1 MTLLKK
7 IWPVIALMV
16 AALPAF
22 DAAAQSAATDTVYA
36 PDIIYSPIPK
46 IYEIADIKVSGVS
59 NQEDYV
65 VIGYS
70 GLSVGE
76 KIEIPGDAITTAV
89 KRFYKQGLY
98 SQVEI
103 KLDKVV
109 GDKAW
114 LEIALKEQPRM
125 SEIRFTGVKGGE
137 RKDLL
142 ERLGVEK
149 GQQLTPNIVQ
159 RIRQVVQKYYEGK
172 GFKNVIVTSTQ
183 QPDLSQENY
192 DFLTVNVDR
201 QNKVKVHKI
210 YVNGNH
216 VLSDRKFKN
225 AMKKTN
231 ENHDILNLFKQKK
244 FIDTDYADD
253 KIRIIDKYN
262 ELGYR
267 DAEIVSDSIVKY
279 DDKEIDIYITV
290 DEGDRYYI
298 KDINWVGNTVYPTDV
313 LNQVLGMYPGDVY
326 NQKRLNKRTTED
338 DDAVSNLYLDNGYL
352 FFQLVPIEQ
361 NVSGDSISLQM
372 RIFEGQPAKINKVV
386 INGNDQLYEKVIRRE
401 LRVKPGDLFSKRE
414 LMNSAREIAASGH
427 FDPETMGIN
436 PQPNDADGTVDIIFD
451 LEQKANDKVQLSL
464 GWGQTGVTGQVALS
478 FSNFSIKNLF
488 NPSTYRGIIPRGDG
502 QTFSISAQ
510 TNAKYYQSYNISFFD
525 PWLGGKRP
533 NSFSFSVDYSRSTG
547 VNSRFYNESYYNSY
561 NNYYNYYGYGS
572 YGTNYGQYA
581 YQNAYDPNKVLQ
593 LAGVSVAYGT
603 RLKWPDDLF
612 QFQVSLAYRWYY
624 LKNWDYLRFM
634 QSGSANSVVLGLTLS
649 RNTVDNPIYP
659 RRGSN
664 FALSLQVTPPWTK
677 MRKGHDWKELAYK
690 ADRLYDAK
698 SQAELY
704 KWIEYW
710 KLKFAS
716 KTFTPLTDPDGSWTL
731 VLMTRADFALL
742 GSYNKYVKSPFETFY
757 FGGDGMTGNYTYAT
771 ETIGMRGYENGQF
784 TPFNYEAYAYA
795 KYTFELRFPFMLQP
809 NTTIFALAFA
819 EAGNAWTDISKF
831 APFNLKRSAG
841 VGIRLYLSM
850 LGFLGIDWGYGFDK
864 VWGRRGGGNLH
875 FVLGQEF

>member
-1 MTLLKK
+1 MTLIKK
-7 IWPVIALMV
+7 IVLIAMAV
-16 AALPAF
+16 VVSMSAS
-22 DAAAQSAATDTVYA
+22 DAVSQTVGNDTIYA

-46 IYEIADIKVSGVS
+46 MYEIAGIKVTGVP
-59 NQEDYV
+59 NTEDYV
-65 VIGYS
+65 IIGYS
-70 GLSVGE
+70 GLSIGE
-76 KIEIPGDAITTAV
+76 KVEIPGDAISTAV
-89 KRFYKQGLY
+89 KRFYRQGLY

-103 KLDKVV
+103 SLEKVV

-114 LEIALKEQPRM
+114 LEISLKENPRM
-125 SEIRFTGVKGGE
+125 ADIRFTGVKGGE
-137 RKDLL
+137 KKDLL

-149 GQQLTPNIVQ
+149 GQQLNPNIVQ

-210 YVNGNH
+210 YINGNK

-267 DAEIVSDSIVKY
+267 DAEILSDSVVKY
-279 DDKEIDIYITV
+279 DDKEVDIYITV
-290 DEGDRYYI
+290 DEGDKYYI
-298 KDINWVGNTVYPTDV
+298 RDIDWVGNTVYPTDY
-313 LNQVLGMYPGDVY
+313 LNQLLGIYPGDVY

-338 DDAVSNLYLDNGYL
+338 DDAVANLYLDNGYL

-361 NVSGDSISLQM
+361 NVSNDSISLTM
-372 RIFEGQPAKINKVV
+372 RIYEGQPAKINKVV

-464 GWGQTGVTGQVALS
+464 GWGQTGVTGQVALQ

-510 TNAKYYQSYNISFFD
+510 TNAKYYQSYSISFFD

-533 NSFSFSVDYSRSTG
+533 NSFSFSLDYSRSTG
-547 VNSRFYNESYYNSY
+547 VNSRFYNQSYYNTIY
-561 NNYYNYYGYGS
+561 NNYSYYNYGS

-593 LAGVSVAYGT
+593 LAGVSAAYGT
-603 RLKWPDDLF
+603 RLSWPDDMF

-624 LKNWDYLRFM
+624 LKNWEYLRFM
-634 QSGSANSVVLGLTLS
+634 QTGSANSVVLGLTLS
-649 RNTVDNPIYP
+649 RSTIDNPIYP
-659 RRGSN
+659 RSGSS
-664 FALSLQVTPPWTK
+664 FALSAQMTPPWTK
-677 MRKGHDWKELAYK
+677 MRKGHDWQNLAYR

-698 SQAELY
+698 AQAELY
-704 KWIEYW
+704 KWIEYY
-710 KLKFAS
+710 KIKFQS
-716 KTFTPLTDPDGSWTL
+716 KTFTPLTDPQGSWTL

-757 FGGDGMTGNYTYAT
+757 FGGDGMTGSYTYAT

-784 TPFNYEAYAYA
+784 TPYNYEAYAYA

-841 VGIRLYLSM
+841 VGVRLYLSM

>member
-1 MTLLKK
+1 ML
-7 IWPVIALMV
+7 AV
-16 AALPAF
+16 AAV
-22 DAAAQSAATDTVYA
+22 AATPIAMAQTPANDTIYA
-36 PDIIYSPIPK
+36 PDIIYSPIPRV
-46 IYEIADIKVSGVS
+46 YEIAGIKVTGVPDV
-59 NQEDYV
+59 EDYV
-65 VIGYS
+65 IIGYS

-76 KIEIPGDAITTAV
+76 RVEIPGEAISTAV
-89 KRFYKQGLY
+89 KRFYRQGLY
-98 SQVEI
+98 SKVEI
-103 KLDKVV
+103 NLEKTV

-114 LEIALKEQPRM
+114 LEISLKQQPRM
-125 SEIRFTGVKGGE
+125 AELRFTGVKGGE
-137 RKDLL
+137 KKDLL

-149 GQQLTPNIVQ
+149 GQQLTPNIVA
-159 RIRQVVQKYYEGK
+159 RIVQVVKQFYSDK
-172 GFKNVIVTSTQ
+172 GFKDVIVTSSQ

-192 DFLTVNVDR
+192 DYLTINVDR

-210 YVNGNH
+210 YVNGNQ
-216 VLSDRKFKN
+216 VLSDRKLKN

-244 FIDTDYADD
+244 FVDSDYADD

-279 DDKEIDIYITV
+279 NDKEIDIYLTV
-290 DEGDRYYI
+290 DEGNRYYI
-298 KDINWVGNTVYPTDV
+298 KDINWVGNTLYSTDF

-326 NQKRLNKRTTED
+326 NQKRLSKRTSED

-352 FFQLVPIEQ
+352 FFNLVPIEQ
-361 NVSGDSISLQM
+361 QVAGDSISLLM
-372 RIFEGQPAKINKVV
+372 RIYEGQPARINKVV

-401 LRVKPGDLFSKRE
+401 LRVKPGDLFSKTA

-427 FDPETMGIN
+427 FDPETMGVN
-436 PQPNDADGTVDIIFD
+436 PLPNDADGTVDIVFD

-488 NPSTYRGIIPRGDG
+488 NPSSYRGIIPRGDG

-547 VNSRFYNESYYNSY
+547 VNSRFYNQSWMNSY
-561 NNYYNYYGYGS
+561 SSMYNYYGYNNG
-572 YGTNYGQYA
+572 YGQYA

-593 LAGVSVAYGT
+593 LAGVSAAYGT
-603 RLKWPDDLF
+603 RLNWPDDFF

-634 QSGSANSVVLGLTLS
+634 NTGSANSIVLGLTLS
-649 RNTVDNPIYP
+649 RNTTDQPIYP
-659 RRGSN
+659 SRGSS
-664 FALSLQVTPPWTK
+664 FLLSLQMTPPWTSL
-677 MRKGHDWKELAYK
+677 RKGHDWQKLAEEANNRNVK
-690 ADRLYDAK
+690 A
-698 SQAELY
+698 QAELY
-704 KWIEYW
+704 KWIEYY
-710 KLKFAS
+710 KVKFQA
-716 KTFTPLTDPDGSWTL
+716 KTFTPLTNPDGNWRL
-731 VLMTRADFALL
+731 VMMTKADFALL

-757 FGGDGMTGNYTYAT
+757 FGGDGMTGSYTYAT
-771 ETIGMRGYENGQF
+771 ETVSMRGYENGQF
-784 TPFNYEAYAYA
+784 TPYYYEAYAYS
-795 KYTFELRFPFMLQP
+795 KFTFELRFPFMMQP

-819 EAGNAWTDISKF
+819 EAGNAWTDIKYF

-841 VGIRLYLSM
+841 VGVRLYLSM

-864 VWGRRGGGNLH
+864 VWGKRGGGNLH

>member
-1 MTLLKK
+1 MTLFRKSL
-7 IWPVIALMV
+7 IYLAV
-16 AALPAF
+16 AALALPASRALAQT
-22 DAAAQSAATDTVYA
+22 AANDTIYA

-46 IYEIADIKVSGVS
+46 VYEIAGIKVTGVP
-59 NQEDYV
+59 NTEDYV
-65 VIGYS
+65 IIGYS

-76 KIEIPGDAITTAV
+76 RIEIPGNAITTAV

-103 KLDKVV
+103 NLEKTV

-137 RKDLL
+137 KKDLL

-210 YVNGNH
+210 YITGNK

-267 DAEIVSDSIVKY
+267 DATIVSDSIAKY

-290 DEGDRYYI
+290 DEGNKYYI
-298 KDINWVGNTVYPTDV
+298 KDINWVGNTVYPTEY
-313 LNQVLGMYPGDVY
+313 LNQLLGMYPGDVY

-338 DDAVSNLYLDNGYL
+338 DDAVANLYLDNGYL

-361 NVSGDSISLQM
+361 NISGDSISLQM
-372 RIFEGQPAKINKVV
+372 RIMEGQPAKINKVV

-401 LRVKPGDLFSKRE
+401 LMVKPGDLFSKRE

-533 NSFSFSVDYSRSTG
+533 NSFSFSLDYSRSTG
-547 VNSRFYNESYYNSY
+547 VNSRFYTNNYYNSY
-561 NNYYNYYGYGS
+561 SNYYNYYSYGS
-572 YGTNYGQYA
+572 YGTNYSQYA

-593 LAGVSVAYGT
+593 LAGVSAAYGT
-603 RLKWPDDLF
+603 RLTWPDDRF

-624 LKNWDYLRFM
+624 LKNWEYLRFM
-634 QSGSANSVVLGLTLS
+634 QTGSANSIVLGLTLS
-649 RNTVDNPIYP
+649 RSTVDNPIYP
-659 RRGSN
+659 RRGSS
-664 FALSLQVTPPWTK
+664 FALSLQMTPPWTK
-677 MRKGHDWKELAYK
+677 MRNGHDWKDLAYK

-710 KLKFAS
+710 KLKFQS
-716 KTFTPLTDPDGSWTL
+716 KTFTPLSDPDGNWTL

-784 TPFNYEAYAYA
+784 TPYNYEAYAYA

>member
-1 MTLLKK
+1 MTLFRKLL
-7 IWPVIALMV
+7 ISLAV
-16 AALPAF
+16 AALALPASRALAQT
-22 DAAAQSAATDTVYA
+22 AANDTIYA

-46 IYEIADIKVSGVS
+46 VYEIAGIKVTGVP
-59 NQEDYV
+59 NTEDYV
-65 VIGYS
+65 IIGYS

-76 KIEIPGDAITTAV
+76 RIEIPGNAITTAV

-103 KLDKVV
+103 NLEKTV

-137 RKDLL
+137 KKDLL

-210 YVNGNH
+210 YITGNE

-267 DAEIVSDSIVKY
+267 DATIVSDSIAKY

-290 DEGDRYYI
+290 DEGNKYYI
-298 KDINWVGNTVYPTDV
+298 KDINWVGNTVYPTEY
-313 LNQVLGMYPGDVY
+313 LNQLLGMYPGDVY

-338 DDAVSNLYLDNGYL
+338 DDAVANLYLDNGYL

-361 NVSGDSISLQM
+361 NISGDSISLQM
-372 RIFEGQPAKINKVV
+372 RIMEGQPAKINKVV

-401 LRVKPGDLFSKRE
+401 LMVKPGDLFSKRE

-533 NSFSFSVDYSRSTG
+533 NSFSFSLDYSRSTG
-547 VNSRFYNESYYNSY
+547 VNSRFYTNNYYNSY
-561 NNYYNYYGYGS
+561 SNYYNYYGYGS
-572 YGTNYGQYA
+572 YGTNYSQYA

-593 LAGVSVAYGT
+593 LAGVSAAYGT
-603 RLKWPDDLF
+603 RLTWPDDRF

-624 LKNWDYLRFM
+624 LKNWEYLRFM
-634 QSGSANSVVLGLTLS
+634 QTGSANSIVLGLTLS
-649 RNTVDNPIYP
+649 RTTVDNPIYP
-659 RRGSN
+659 RRGSS
-664 FALSLQVTPPWTK
+664 FALSLQMTPPWTK

-710 KLKFAS
+710 KLKFQS
-716 KTFTPLTDPDGSWTL
+716 KTFTPLTDPDGNWTL

-784 TPFNYEAYAYA
+784 TPYNYEAYAYA

>member
-1 MTLLKK
+1 MTFTRTLRRIMLA
-7 IWPVIALMV
+7 VVAV
-16 AALPAF
+16 AAAMPAL
-22 DAAAQSAATDTVYA
+22 AQTLANDTIYS

-46 IYEIADIKVSGVS
+46 MYEIAGIKVTGVPDV
-59 NQEDYV
+59 EDYV
-65 VIGYS
+65 IIGYS

-76 KIEIPGDAITTAV
+76 RVEIPGEAISTAV
-89 KRFYKQGLY
+89 KRFYRQGLY
-98 SQVEI
+98 SKVEI
-103 KLDKVV
+103 NLEKTV

-114 LEIALKEQPRM
+114 LEISLKQQPRM
-125 SEIRFTGVKGGE
+125 AELRFTGVKGGE
-137 RKDLL
+137 KKDLL

-149 GQQLTPNIVQ
+149 GQQLTPNIVA
-159 RIRQVVQKYYEGK
+159 RIVQVVKQYYSDK
-172 GFKNVIVTSTQ
+172 GFKNVIVTSSQ

-192 DFLTVNVDR
+192 DYLTINVDR

-210 YVNGNH
+210 YINGNE
-216 VLSDRKFKN
+216 VLSDRKVKN

-244 FIDTDYADD
+244 FVDSDYADD
-253 KIRIIDKYN
+253 KIRIIEKYN

-267 DAEIVSDSIVKY
+267 DAEILSDSIVKY
-279 DDKEIDIYITV
+279 DDKEIDIYLTV
-290 DEGDRYYI
+290 DEGNRYYI
-298 KDINWVGNTVYPTDV
+298 KDINWVGNTIYSTDF

-326 NQKRLNKRTTED
+326 NQKRLNKRTMED
-338 DDAVSNLYLDNGYL
+338 EDAVGNLYLDNGYL
-352 FFQLVPIEQ
+352 FFHLVPIEQ
-361 NVSGDSISLQM
+361 QVEGDSISLLM
-372 RIFEGQPAKINKVV
+372 SVYEGQPAKINKVV

-401 LRVKPGDLFSKRE
+401 LRVKPGDLFSKRA

-427 FDPETMGIN
+427 FDPETMGVN
-436 PQPNDADGTVDIIFD
+436 PITNDADGTVDIVFD

-488 NPSTYRGIIPRGDG
+488 NPQSYRGIIPRGDG

-547 VNSRFYNESYYNSY
+547 VNNRFYTNSY
-561 NNYYNYYGYGS
+561 FNSGMMYPFVGGS
-572 YGTNYGQYA
+572 YANSGYY

-593 LAGVSVAYGT
+593 LAGVSAAYGT
-603 RLKWPDDLF
+603 RLTWPDDWF

-624 LKNWDYLRFM
+624 LKNWEYLRFM
-634 QSGSANSVVLGLTLS
+634 NTGSANSIVLGLMLS
-649 RNTVDNPIYP
+649 RNTTDQPIYP
-659 RRGSN
+659 RSGSSFMLN
-664 FALSLQVTPPWTK
+664 FQITPPWTSL
-677 MRKGHDWKELAYK
+677 RKGHNWKQLAEEANNKRDLK
-690 ADRLYDAK
+690 A
-698 SQAELY
+698 QAELY

-710 KLKFAS
+710 KLKFQA
-716 KTFTPLTDPDGSWTL
+716 KTFTPLTDPEGNWTL
-731 VLMTRADFALL
+731 VMMTKADFALL

-757 FGGDGMTGNYTYAT
+757 FGGDGMTGSYTYAT
-771 ETIGMRGYENGQF
+771 ETVSMRGYENGQF
-784 TPFNYEAYAYA
+784 TPYFYEAYAYS
-795 KYTFELRFPFMLQP
+795 KFTFELRFPFMLQP

-819 EAGNAWTDISKF
+819 EAGNAWTDIKQF

>member
-1 MTLLKK
+1 MTFTRTLRRIIL
-7 IWPVIALMV
+7 AV
-16 AALPAF
+16 AAIAATLPAM
-22 DAAAQSAATDTVYA
+22 AQTPTNDTIYS

-46 IYEIADIKVSGVS
+46 VYEIAGIKVTGVPDV
-59 NQEDYV
+59 EDYV
-65 VIGYS
+65 IIGYS

-76 KIEIPGDAITTAV
+76 RVEIPGEAISTAV
-89 KRFYKQGLY
+89 KRFYRQGLY
-98 SQVEI
+98 SKVEI
-103 KLDKVV
+103 NLEKTV

-114 LEIALKEQPRM
+114 LEISLKQQPRM
-125 SEIRFTGVKGGE
+125 AELRFTGVKGGE
-137 RKDLL
+137 KKDLM

-149 GQQLTPNIVQ
+149 GQQLTPNIVA
-159 RIRQVVQKYYEGK
+159 RIKQVVKQFYSDK
-172 GFKNVIVTSTQ
+172 GFKNVIVTSSQ

-192 DFLTVNVDR
+192 DFLTINVDR

-210 YVNGNH
+210 YINGNE
-216 VLSDRKFKN
+216 VLSDRKVKN

-244 FIDTDYADD
+244 FVDSDYADD
-253 KIRIIDKYN
+253 KIRIIEKYN

-279 DDKEIDIYITV
+279 DDKEIDIYLTV
-290 DEGDRYYI
+290 DEGNRYYI
-298 KDINWVGNTVYPTDV
+298 KDIDWVGNTVYSTDF
-313 LNQVLGMYPGDVY
+313 LNAVLGMYPGDVY
-326 NQKRLNKRTTED
+326 NQKRLSKRTMED
-338 DDAVSNLYLDNGYL
+338 DDAVGNYYLDNGYL

-361 NVSGDSISLQM
+361 QVSGDSISLMM
-372 RIFEGQPAKINKVV
+372 RIYEGQPAKINKVV

-401 LRVKPGDLFSKRE
+401 LRVKPGDLFSKRA

-427 FDPETMGIN
+427 FDPETMGVN
-436 PQPNDADGTVDIIFD
+436 PITNDADGTVDIVFD

-488 NPSTYRGIIPRGDG
+488 NPQSYRGIIPRGDG

-547 VNSRFYNESYYNSY
+547 VNSRFYSNQYFNSGLY
-561 NNYYNYYGYGS
+561 NNYYLGSMYNSGYQQYY
-572 YGTNYGQYA
+572 

-593 LAGVSVAYGT
+593 LAGVTAAYGS
-603 RLKWPDDLF
+603 RLTWPDDWF

-634 QSGSANSVVLGLTLS
+634 NTGSANSIVLGLTLS
-649 RNTVDNPIYP
+649 RNTTDQPIYP
-659 RRGSN
+659 RSGSS
-664 FALSLQVTPPWTK
+664 FALSLQMTPPWTSI
-677 MRKGHDWKELAYK
+677 RKGHDWKKLAAEANARDIK
-690 ADRLYDAK
+690 A
-698 SQAELY
+698 QAELY

-710 KLKFAS
+710 KLKFQA
-716 KTFTPLTDPDGSWTL
+716 KTFTPLTNPDGNWTL
-731 VLMTRADFALL
+731 VMMTKADFALL

-757 FGGDGMTGNYTYAT
+757 FGGDGMTGSYTYAT
-771 ETIGMRGYENGQF
+771 ETVSMRGYENGQF
-784 TPFNYEAYAYA
+784 TPYYYEAYAYS
-795 KYTFELRFPFMLQP
+795 KFTFELRFPFMLQP

-819 EAGNAWTDISKF
+819 EAGNAWTDINAF

-841 VGIRLYLSM
+841 VGVRLYLSM